1 MQINAFVLL
10 VPLEV
15 VLVKMQF
22 FLSFSSGMFWEEEK
36 EEGVQTYNRKKEIYT
51 KAMVSSFRFPFH
63 ITVCPKGQVKQ
74 IPPNRKTVIMPQ
86 KLSL

>member
-1 MQINAFVLL
+1 MLL

-15 VLVKMQF
+15 VLVKTQF

-36 EEGVQTYNRKKEIYT
+36 EEGVQTCNRKKIYT

-63 ITVCPKGQVKQ
+63 ITVCPKDQVKQ

-86 KLSL
+86 KLGS